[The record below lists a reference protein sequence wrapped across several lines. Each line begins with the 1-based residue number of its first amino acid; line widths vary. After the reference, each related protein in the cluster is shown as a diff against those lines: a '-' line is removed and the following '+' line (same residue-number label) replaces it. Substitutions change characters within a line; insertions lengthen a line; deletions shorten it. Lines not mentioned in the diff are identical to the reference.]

1 MSKETIKKVH
11 LIYGIVLT
19 ALLVTLAILFAI
31 YCIDI
36 NSEGK
41 SSFSI
46 QSISERFAKFSIL
59 AYITL
64 AAIIAGGIINTV
76 APIEKG
82 KLKGE
87 INNGIILRR
96 LFKKLTHISDEGS
109 DKIERQRVIR
119 FAMIIASLVFML
131 IASIGSF
138 IYTIKT
144 FDATNPSI
152 NGEIASG
159 WLTILWFFIG
169 PIVYLI
175 VTAYVCKRSIKKEL
189 DIVKNELKNAKIS
202 EGVCEIDKNLGT
214 FTKLTNEI
222 NETVANAT
230 KPKQWK
236 KFASLALTSILLCVS
251 VAFIFIGNIDDKE
264 NNIEINGFEDV
275 LDKAQQ
281 ICAECIGL
289 G

>member
-202 EGVCEIDKNLGT
+202 EGVCEIDENLGT

-222 NETVANAT
+222 NETVANAA